1 MISGL
6 LSHDRLLD
14 RYSRQIALK
23 VVGVEGQ
30 RRLAR
35 SSVAVIGC
43 GALGTAVAE
52 LLARAGV
59 GRLKLVD
66 RDIVEISNLHRQ
78 LLYDERHAIQGAP
91 KALACA
97 EKISEINS
105 EVEVEPVVADVS
117 HRNVL
122 NLISDVD
129 LVIDGTDNFETRF
142 LLNDA
147 ALSVGVPWVYG
158 AALET
163 YGVVMPILPGR
174 SACLRDLIP
183 NPPRPGALPTCELVG
198 VLNAAAVT
206 VASLQVASAIKLL
219 LGDEEGA
226 GVATYVD
233 VWRHSLERVRV
244 ERSEDCPACVRGR
257 YEFLEGKMSR
267 DVVLCG
273 RNAVQISP
281 ARDVALDLEELA
293 NRLRRTAEVRETPH
307 VLFVRA
313 EGLELAIFRDG
324 RAIVKG
330 TSDPARARSAY
341 ARYVGL

>member
-1 MISGL
+1 ML
-6 LSHDRLLD
+6 PLDRLLD

-23 VVGVEGQ
+23 VIGTDGQ
-30 RRLAR
+30 KRLAN

-43 GALGTAVAE
+43 GALGTTAAE

-59 GRLKLVD
+59 GRLRLVD
-66 RDIVEISNLHRQ
+66 RDIVELSNLHRQ
-78 LLYDERHAIQGAP
+78 MLYDERHATQGTP

-97 EKISEINS
+97 ERISEINS
-105 EVEVEPVVADVS
+105 EVEVEPVVTDVN

-122 NLISDVD
+122 GLISDVD

-147 ALSVGVPWVYG
+147 ALSAGVPWVYG

-163 YGVVMPILPGR
+163 YGAVMPIVPGR
-174 SACLRDLIP
+174 SACLRDLIL
-183 NPPRPGALPTCELVG
+183 NPPRPGALPTCESVG
-198 VLNAAAVT
+198 VLNAAAVA

-219 LGDEEGA
+219 LGEEGDA
-226 GVATYVD
+226 GVVTYVD
-233 VWRHSLERVRV
+233 VWRVTFERVRV
-244 ERSEDCPACVRGR
+244 ERSEDCPACVLGR
-257 YEFLEGKMSR
+257 YEFLEGKLSR

-281 ARDVALDLEELA
+281 AQDVELDLRELA
-293 NRLRRTAEVRETPH
+293 NRLRGVAEVRETPH
-307 VLFVRA
+307 VLFIKA
-313 EGLELAIFRDG
+313 EGLEIAIFRDG

-330 TSDPARARSAY
+330 TSDTARARSAY